1 VPNHI
6 DKNLHLVKHTVQG
19 GGMYL
24 ADKCDLF
31 KIWAFHS
38 HFPFSSSDSC
48 PAMQHQEL
56 SSTQVITDHQY
67 LTQMNFTVEYAL
79 QDVKSSGHI
88 SQIS

>member
-1 VPNHI
+1 
-6 DKNLHLVKHTVQG
+6 
-19 GGMYL
+19 
-24 ADKCDLF
+24 
-31 KIWAFHS
+31 
-38 HFPFSSSDSC
+38 
-48 PAMQHQEL
+48 MQHQEL